1 MTKLQEFA
9 KYCAEFYSD
18 DGIYPMSATHEEILI
33 ATRVRVQA
41 CKNMKIEFCGDS
53 FDREFVRDIILDNRI

>member
-18 DGIYPMSATHEEILI
+18 DGIYPMSATYEEILI
-33 ATRVRVQA
+33 ATGVRLQA
-41 CKNMKIEFCGDS
+41 CKYMKIEFCGDT
-53 FDREFVRDIILDNRI
+53 FDRESVRDIIIDNRS